1 MPRLFLSKEGSSMSS
16 DKRILVV
23 EDDPITSGAIK
34 MVLEW
39 EGYCV
44 DCVAN
49 GLEALNHLRQS
60 EDKPDLILLD
70 LMMPILDGHQFRE
83 EQKRDP
89 ALNRIPVF
97 IVSAADIAS
106 SLDAYGHIH
115 KPFQPEELLEAIRA
129 QA

>member
-1 MPRLFLSKEGSSMSS
+1 MSS

-34 MVLEW
+34 MILEW

-44 DCVAN
+44 DCAAN
-49 GLEALNHLRQS
+49 GLEALNYLRQS
-60 EDKPDLILLD
+60 KEKPDLILLD
-70 LMMPILDGHQFRE
+70 VMMPILDGHQFRE

-89 ALNRIPVF
+89 AINRIPVF
-97 IVSAADIAS
+97 IVSAVDIAS
-106 SLDAYGHIH
+106 SLDASGHIH
-115 KPFQPEELLEAIRA
+115 KPFQPEELLEAIRT